1 MNDVR
6 NGKILEIAE
15 PDRYFFDENVSY
27 RPRDTKL
34 LAAFLFEEECSHPS
48 RMVFASIV
56 EIDLLLKLI
65 FVESIYF
72 MLLNMEVAVGF
83 VLPECHLI

>member
-15 PDRYFFDENVSY
+15 PDRYFFDKNVSY

-34 LAAFLFEEECSHPS
+34 LTAFLFEEECSHPS
-48 RMVFASIV
+48 RMVFTSII

-65 FVESIYF
+65 FVESIDF